1 MPAHLKH
8 TITDRINA
16 AAKRYQGVPDPMS
29 IPAIR
34 NELINLYA
42 LGSITMAAHTILFSS
57 EQAEVFAGLAE
68 GYTESLEYALPFE
81 QVLLEFTEPVPW
93 GDRQLL
99 GIALSHD
106 EYDQAEFESFAAER
120 NMIIEQPAQPLAD
133 HTELHYAIAVYAD
146 EFAERIAWRVDDRQI
161 LFDDRPVAD
170 AAVKN
175 LAIACIGYINCENV
189 TLERHAVD
197 ERINRKRVRKGK
209 KPLEPYYTCH
219 IRGVSYAGEGAG
231 TGAKHGIRYDVRGH
245 FRRLATG
252 KTIWVRAHQ
261 RGLANEL
268 YVPKVYK
275 VD

>member
-42 LGSITMAAHTILFSS
+42 LGSVTMAAHTILFSS

-120 NMIIEQPAQPLAD
+120 NMIIEQPAQQRIWGKFAVFRENWGLTDSVFRDKLKSRTA
-133 HTELHYAIAVYAD
+133 TEPD
-146 EFAERIAWRVDDRQI
+146 EKSEA
-161 LFDDRPVAD
+161 
-170 AAVKN
+170 N
-175 LAIACIGYINCENV
+175 L
-189 TLERHAVD
+189 
-197 ERINRKRVRKGK
+197 
-209 KPLEPYYTCH
+209 P
-219 IRGVSYAGEGAG
+219 
-231 TGAKHGIRYDVRGH
+231 
-245 FRRLATG
+245 
-252 KTIWVRAHQ
+252 
-261 RGLANEL
+261 
-268 YVPKVYK
+268 
-275 VD
+275 